1 MIFISPNNPL
11 KSRIQYNT
19 QHRSL
24 EMTIKQLLVIIFE
37 SLNNNHDNTCHCTVL
52 VPSIL
57 SSIVS
62 SIVSSI
68 LATRKMKSLT
78 YNIIVSVA
86 VILSLTRTCRALAPP
101 MSTTTRTCT
110 SDRESFGSSC
120 SGGVTRRAAALSL
133 ISSVLATG
141 VITPGLVFAA
151 TDDNNNDAEAAAAAA
166 KERMRQ
172 RIADSKKNYR
182 KSTDLVQQRKDTTD
196 YSCVSE
202 TGSPCPEGLVPR
214 AVQREIIG
222 ALEKK

>member
-1 MIFISPNNPL
+1 M
-11 KSRIQYNT
+11 
-19 QHRSL
+19 
-24 EMTIKQLLVIIFE
+24 
-37 SLNNNHDNTCHCTVL
+37 
-52 VPSIL
+52 
-57 SSIVS
+57 
-62 SIVSSI
+62 
-68 LATRKMKSLT
+68 
-78 YNIIVSVA
+78 SVA

-101 MSTTTRTCT
+101 MSTTTRACT
-110 SDRESFGSSC
+110 PANRESFGSSC

-151 TDDNNNDAEAAAAAA
+151 TVDNDAEAVAAAAA

-196 YSCVSE
+196 YSCVAE

>member
-1 MIFISPNNPL
+1 M
-11 KSRIQYNT
+11 
-19 QHRSL
+19 
-24 EMTIKQLLVIIFE
+24 
-37 SLNNNHDNTCHCTVL
+37 
-52 VPSIL
+52 
-57 SSIVS
+57 
-62 SIVSSI
+62 
-68 LATRKMKSLT
+68 
-78 YNIIVSVA
+78 SVA

-101 MSTTTRTCT
+101 MSTTTRACT
-110 SDRESFGSSC
+110 PANRESFGSSC

-133 ISSVLATG
+133 IGSVLATG
-141 VITPGLVFAA
+141 IVTPGSVFAA
-151 TDDNNNDAEAAAAAA
+151 TVDNDTEAAVAAAA

-196 YSCVSE
+196 YSCVAE

>member
-1 MIFISPNNPL
+1 
-11 KSRIQYNT
+11 
-19 QHRSL
+19 
-24 EMTIKQLLVIIFE
+24 
-37 SLNNNHDNTCHCTVL
+37 
-52 VPSIL
+52 
-57 SSIVS
+57 
-62 SIVSSI
+62 
-68 LATRKMKSLT
+68 MKSLT
-78 YNIIVSVA
+78 YNVIVSVA

-101 MSTTTRTCT
+101 MSTTTRACT
-110 SDRESFGSSC
+110 PANRESFGSSC

-141 VITPGLVFAA
+141 VVTPGLVFAA
-151 TDDNNNDAEAAAAAA
+151 TVDNDAEAAVAAAA
-166 KERMRQ
+166 NKERMRQ

-196 YSCVSE
+196 YSCVAE